1 MKRSQRFT
9 LIELLVSKT
18 CQICVSLLYYLPK
31 STPLFFERERGRG
44 GKGKLSFPVKRKFSL
59 APALSRFTLIEL
71 LVVIAIIA
79 ILAAIL
85 MPALSSA
92 RERAKSSACVNN
104 LKQVSLGASSY
115 AEDFNNFFYT
125 RDDGGSI
132 WSRNSTHI
140 RLSKYVGGPSQKS
153 LDLLAAADRD
163 KQCPKV
169 FMCPDAE
176 SHPLEA
182 IAEAKTSTYK
192 SDLAYGF
199 TVSFYAAEVGI
210 HMYTGKSWKN
220 VTGTYTYAPSML
232 VVGGDNAWYNNRSG
246 RCTQI
251 QVDATL
257 GGAFYTRHLGRG
269 NFFTLAGNVI
279 SLTGAELC
287 AFYAVPYRASNGN
300 SYAVP
305 IKRFVN
311 QERFL
316 ETY

>member
-1 MKRSQRFT
+1 MKTTNQQNIRQEKS
-9 LIELLVSKT
+9 
-18 CQICVSLLYYLPK
+18 SLLQ
-31 STPLFFERERGRG
+31 FF
-44 GKGKLSFPVKRKFSL
+44 
-59 APALSRFTLIEL
+59 ALSSRKFTLIEL

-79 ILAAIL
+79 ILASIL

-92 RERAKSSACVNN
+92 RERAKSSTCVNN
-104 LKQVSLGASSY
+104 LKQLSLAASSY

-140 RLSKYVGGPSQKS
+140 RLSKYAGGPSQKTLDS
-153 LDLLAAADRD
+153 LSAVERD
-163 KQCPKV
+163 KKCPKV
-169 FMCPDAE
+169 FLCPDSE
-176 SHPLEA
+176 SQPLEA

-199 TVSFYAAEVGI
+199 TVSFYAKDVGI

-251 QVDATL
+251 QADSTM

-287 AFYAVPYRASNGN
+287 GFYAVPYRASNGN

-316 ETY
+316 ETF

>member
-1 MKRSQRFT
+1 M
-9 LIELLVSKT
+9 
-18 CQICVSLLYYLPK
+18 
-31 STPLFFERERGRG
+31 
-44 GKGKLSFPVKRKFSL
+44 
-59 APALSRFTLIEL
+59 EL

-140 RLSKYVGGPSQKS
+140 RLSKYVGGPSQKT

-176 SHPLEA
+176 SQPLEA

-199 TVSFYAAEVGI
+199 TVSFYAAEPGI